1 MSHHRTH
8 QSLANALTAIVSIL
22 YLHASF
28 LIALWFLFDTWIGG
42 HTIPRAFGYA
52 PERLQSADYLT
63 VVSAIVGGSIGGV
76 INGLR
81 SALHYS
87 RSFDHRHVWKYIAA
101 PWMGAALS
109 LLAYSLLTTTA
120 AVLGGQI
127 ATGGDAQLLSTA
139 TPQLLSNFAI
149 GALAGYGSKDAF
161 VWLDAQV
168 HKVFAVHQPV
178 PDVEGTPARL
188 AVSRIE
194 SESFQVGAV
203 EEVPSGV
210 VEAGTVLNQQP
221 APGTPA
227 ARGDAVDITVAV
239 DPRRASAAAAGASP
253 SSASSVRPV
262 AAITSLAAPASTR
275 LSSPAASAAP
285 DADLLERT

>member
-1 MSHHRTH
+1 MNAHRTH
-8 QSLANALTAIVSIL
+8 MSRADTLAAVGSIL

-28 LIALWFLFDTWIGG
+28 LVALWFLFDTWIGG
-42 HTIPRAFGYA
+42 HTIPRALGY
-52 PERLQSADYLT
+52 PGERLQEADYLT

-87 RSFDHRHVWKYIAA
+87 RTFDHRYLWKYTAA

-109 LLAYSLLTTTA
+109 LLAYALMTTTA
-120 AVLGGQI
+120 AVLGGDV
-127 ATGGDAQLLSTA
+127 TGSSAAQGVATA

-168 HKVFAVHQPV
+168 HKLFAVQQPV
-178 PDVEGTPARL
+178 PDVQGKPESVAM
-188 AVSRIE
+188 SRIE
-194 SESFQVGAV
+194 SENLAVGAV
-203 EEVPSGV
+203 AAVPV
-210 VEAGTVLNQQP
+210 AAVPAGTVLNQEP

-227 ARGDAVDITVAV
+227 SRGDSVDITVAV
-239 DPRRASAAAAGASP
+239 DPSGVGAAAARATAFP
-253 SSASSVRPV
+253 ADPLARAPLSAVRSAVIAAEESV
-262 AAITSLAAPASTR
+262 
-275 LSSPAASAAP
+275 
-285 DADLLERT
+285 

>member
-1 MSHHRTH
+1 MSQHRTH
-8 QSLANALTAIVSIL
+8 QSLANALAAVASIL

-42 HTIPRAFGYA
+42 HTIPRALGYA

-81 SALHYS
+81 SAVHYS
-87 RSFDHRHVWKYIAA
+87 RSFDHRYVWKYMAS

-120 AVLGGQI
+120 AVLGGQVVSS
-127 ATGGDAQLLSTA
+127 GDAQVLSTA

-168 HKVFAVHQPV
+168 HRVFAVQQPV
-178 PDVEGTPARL
+178 PDVEGAPKQVAM
-188 AVSRIE
+188 SRIE
-194 SESFQVGAV
+194 SEKFEVGEV
-203 EEVPSGV
+203 EEFPSGEV
-210 VEAGTVLNQQP
+210 PAGTVLNQQP
-221 APGTPA
+221 APGTRA
-227 ARGDAVDITVAV
+227 ARGDSVDITVAV
-239 DPRRASAAAAGASP
+239 DPHAES
-253 SSASSVRPV
+253 
-262 AAITSLAAPASTR
+262 
-275 LSSPAASAAP
+275 AASAAP
-285 DADLLERT
+285 SFRSSSRHIAAVTALPTPGASSRASSQPAPNTAPDPDLLERT

>member
-1 MSHHRTH
+1 MSAHRDRR
-8 QSLANALTAIVSIL
+8 SVLDEGAAVVSIL

-42 HTIPRAFGYA
+42 HTIPAALGYSQQ
-52 PERLQSADYLT
+52 RLQSADYLT

-87 RSFDHRHVWKYIAA
+87 HSFDHRYMWKYIAA

-109 LLAYSLLTTTA
+109 LLAYALMTTTA
-120 AVLGGQI
+120 AVLGGDI
-127 ATGGDAQLLSTA
+127 ASGAAVPIEASA

-168 HKVFAVHQPV
+168 HKLFAVPQPV
-178 PDVEGTPARL
+178 PNVEGRPA
-188 AVSRIE
+188 AVALSRIE
-194 SESFQVGAV
+194 AENLAVGAV
-203 EEVPSGV
+203 AAVPASAV
-210 VEAGTVLNQQP
+210 PAGTVLNQEP

-227 ARGDAVDITVAV
+227 SRGDSVDITVAV
-239 DPRRASAAAAGASP
+239 DPRPIRTGAP
-253 SSASSVRPV
+253 TPV
-262 AAITSLAAPASTR
+262 LGT
-275 LSSPAASAAP
+275 
-285 DADLLERT
+285 

>member
-1 MSHHRTH
+1 MNAHDHRLSTID
-8 QSLANALTAIVSIL
+8 AIAAVVSIV

-42 HTIPRAFGYA
+42 HTLPTAFGYSA
-52 PERLQSADYLT
+52 QRLQSADYLT

-87 RSFDHRHVWKYIAA
+87 RTFDHRYLWKYMAA

-109 LLAYSLLTTTA
+109 LLAYALMTTTA
-120 AVLGGQI
+120 AVLGGDI
-127 ATGGDAQLLSTA
+127 AGNAAVQTQATA

-161 VWLDAQV
+161 IWLDAQV
-168 HKVFAVHQPV
+168 HKLFAVEQPV
-178 PDVEGTPARL
+178 PDVQGTQE
-188 AVSRIE
+188 AVALSRIE
-194 SESFQVGAV
+194 AGNLAVGAV
-203 EEVPSGV
+203 AAVPASSV
-210 VEAGTVLNQQP
+210 PAGTVVAQAP

-227 ARGDAVDITVAV
+227 SRGDTVDITVAV
-239 DPRRASAAAAGASP
+239 EPDAALAKSAHA
-253 SSASSVRPV
+253 
-262 AAITSLAAPASTR
+262 
-275 LSSPAASAAP
+275 AAP
-285 DADLLERT
+285 DARPHQAATLLTPAPAVAAAIAEGQ

>member
-1 MSHHRTH
+1 MSAHRTH
-8 QSLANALTAIVSIL
+8 LSLPDTLAAVGSIL

-42 HTIPRAFGYA
+42 HAIPRWLGYP
-52 PERLQSADYLT
+52 PERLQAADYLT

-87 RSFDHRHVWKYIAA
+87 RTFDHRYLWKYMAA

-109 LLAYSLLTTTA
+109 LLAYALMTTTA
-120 AVLGGQI
+120 AVLGGDI
-127 ATGGDAQLLSTA
+127 GAGAQAPPSA

-168 HKVFAVHQPV
+168 HKLFAVQQPV
-178 PDVEGTPARL
+178 PDVQGKPEQIAM
-188 AVSRIE
+188 SRIE
-194 SESFQVGAV
+194 SENLAVGAV
-203 EEVPSGV
+203 ASVPIAAV
-210 VEAGTVLNQQP
+210 PAGTVLNQEP
-221 APGTPA
+221 APGTRA
-227 ARGDAVDITVAV
+227 SRGDSVDITVAV
-239 DPRRASAAAAGASP
+239 DPASIGVAAASAGAALPKVGRAPLSAVP
-253 SSASSVRPV
+253 SSPV
-262 AAITSLAAPASTR
+262 AA
-275 LSSPAASAAP
+275 
-285 DADLLERT
+285 E

>member
-1 MSHHRTH
+1 MSAHGDKR
-8 QSLANALTAIVSIL
+8 SLLDGLAGLVSIL

-42 HTIPRAFGYA
+42 HTIPAAFGYSQQ
-52 PERLQSADYLT
+52 RLQSADYLT

-87 RSFDHRHVWKYIAA
+87 HSFDHRYMWKYIAA

-109 LLAYSLLTTTA
+109 LLAYALMTTTA
-120 AVLGGQI
+120 AVLGGDI
-127 ATGGDAQLLSTA
+127 GGAAVPIEASA
-139 TPQLLSNFAI
+139 TPQLLSNYSI

-168 HKVFAVHQPV
+168 HKLFAVPQPV
-178 PDVEGTPARL
+178 PDLEGRPEEI

-194 SESFQVGAV
+194 AENLAVGAV
-203 EEVPSGV
+203 AAVPASAV
-210 VEAGTVLNQQP
+210 QAGTVLNQEP
-221 APGTPA
+221 PPGTPA
-227 ARGDAVDITVAV
+227 SRGDSVAITVAAGPG
-239 DPRRASAAAAGASP
+239 PRRTTAPKPAARAAAADRHVRSRRSARPIGAN
-253 SSASSVRPV
+253 AVTH
-262 AAITSLAAPASTR
+262 AA
-275 LSSPAASAAP
+275 
-285 DADLLERT
+285 LLEQA

>member
-1 MSHHRTH
+1 MSAHRDRR
-8 QSLANALTAIVSIL
+8 SVLDEGAAVVSIL

-42 HTIPRAFGYA
+42 HTIPASFGYSQQQ
-52 PERLQSADYLT
+52 LQSADYLT

-87 RSFDHRHVWKYIAA
+87 HSFDHRYLWKYIAS

-109 LLAYSLLTTTA
+109 LLAYALMTTTA
-120 AVLGGQI
+120 AVLGGDS
-127 ATGGDAQLLSTA
+127 AGGAAA

-168 HKVFAVHQPV
+168 HKLFAVQQPV
-178 PDVEGTPARL
+178 PNVEGRPAAIAL
-188 AVSRIE
+188 SRIE
-194 SESFQVGAV
+194 AENLAVGAV
-203 EEVPSGV
+203 ATVPASAV
-210 VEAGTVLNQQP
+210 PAGTVLNQEP

-227 ARGDAVDITVAV
+227 SRGDSVDITVAV
-239 DPRRASAAAAGASP
+239 DPPPIRTSAP
-253 SSASSVRPV
+253 KPV
-262 AAITSLAAPASTR
+262 LGT
-275 LSSPAASAAP
+275 
-285 DADLLERT
+285 